1 MKQVWRGE
9 KGSRDGCLVVVPASY
24 GGAGICGG
32 VIPVVAAVK
41 GERKKEK
48 QRESGRNR
56 EEADFFAYF
65 GTEFF
70 LPQAIKS
77 TSIYRRWKRAIV
89 STLEKNYS
97 P

>member
-1 MKQVWRGE
+1 MKQVCRRE
-9 KGSRDGCLVVVPASY
+9 KGSRGGCLVVVPASY

-32 VIPVVAAVK
+32 AILVVVAVE
-41 GERKKEK
+41 GERKTEK
-48 QRESGRNR
+48 QRESGRNW
-56 EEADFFAYF
+56 EEADFLAYF
-65 GTEFF
+65 GPDFF

-77 TSIYRRWKRAIV
+77 TSIYRRWKRAIF